1 MIYVCFFFVKS
12 LVVKKVESFKKK
24 GKQVIKWEL
33 NGINRDMVN
42 LDFFDVNGVVEVVV
56 NVQNEMFL

>member
-1 MIYVCFFFVKS
+1 MFVLYFVIS
-12 LVVKKVESFKKK
+12 LVVKKVEVFKKK
-24 GKQVIKWEL
+24 GKQVIKWDL

-42 LDFFDVNGVVEVVV
+42 LDFFDVNGVVEAVV

>member
-1 MIYVCFFFVKS
+1 MFVLYFVIS
-12 LVVKKVESFKKK
+12 LVVKKVEVFKKK
-24 GKQVIKWEL
+24 GKQVIKWDL